1 MRGILGQ
8 ISRILTLLV
17 VAALFLGSVSFALA
31 QTANDDFD
39 ELQDQVDNR
48 KAEIEQI
55 NKQLDSY
62 REKLNQ
68 YSAETAG
75 LYNDVA
81 MIENQIA
88 VAELDISMTQ
98 IEIETQQLESQIL
111 QAQIDEETAT
121 LDSQRDMIGE
131 MVFALHRRGDIGII
145 EVLFGASDFN
155 SLFTEIEQL
164 ESINSD
170 LNSALDATEQTKT
183 SLEDDRRAQEARIA
197 ELTELEGDLN
207 EKVANLEQQ
216 QGAKGALLDA
226 SQESEAKYL
235 VLMSELR
242 QERQFVQNEVARLQS
257 ELDSKLTENDAQE
270 DGGGEPGVMSWP
282 VSGGTITAIFH
293 DPNYPFK
300 HLFEHSGL
308 DIAVPTGT
316 AVHSAAPGIVA
327 WARTGNSYG
336 NYIMVIHSG
345 GYATL
350 YAHLSSMEVAADQF
364 VSRGQQIGR
373 SGSTGLSTG
382 PHLHFEVRL
391 NGIPVNP
398 QNYLVGR

>member
-1 MRGILGQ
+1 MIKQYALNLSKILAL
-8 ISRILTLLV
+8 IV
-17 VAALFLGSVSFALA
+17 AAALFLSSVSFALA
-31 QTANDDFD
+31 QTANDEFD

-62 REKLNQ
+62 RAKLNQ
-68 YSAETAG
+68 YSSETAG
-75 LYNDVA
+75 LYNDIA

-88 VAELDISMTQ
+88 VTELDISMTQ
-98 IEIETQQLESQIL
+98 IEIETQQLELQIL
-111 QAQIDEETAT
+111 EAQIDEESET
-121 LDSQRDMIGE
+121 LEAQRDMIGE
-131 MVFALHRRGDIGII
+131 MVFALHRHGDIGII

-155 SLFTEIEQL
+155 TLFTEIEQL

-170 LNSALDATEQTKT
+170 LNSALESTEATKI
-183 SLEDDRRAQEARIA
+183 SLEDDRRVQEERIA
-197 ELTELEGDLN
+197 DLVDLEEDLTE
-207 EKVANLEQQ
+207 KVSVLEQQ

-257 ELDSKLTENDAQE
+257 EIDNRLIEEDDS
-270 DGGGEPGVMSWP
+270 GGEPGVMSWP
-282 VSGGTITAIFH
+282 VSNGIITATFH
-293 DPNYPFK
+293 DPSYPFR

-316 AVHSAAPGIVA
+316 QVRSAAPGIVA
-327 WARTGNSYG
+327 WARTGRSYG

-350 YAHLSSMEVAADQF
+350 YAHLSSMDVAADQF

-398 QNYLVGR
+398 QTYLIGN